1 MGAEC
6 DLARGCWRTPAR
18 ILQTL
23 AFFSSSTSSSC
34 FCFLLAARLAAASG
48 VPFLGAAFL
57 GAAFLGAAFLGA
69 AFLGAAFL
77 GAAFLGA
84 AFFLG
89 AGADLALFAAGASAE
104 AAGDR
109 FLGGI
114 GEVIGCR
121 LQLENTQRSLCH
133 GAANPK
139 IIRLTGNKGPGLA

>member
-6 DLARGCWRTPAR
+6 DLARGLLAHAR
-18 ILQTL
+18 DDLVEDAAGWLRLAVVMGGRCSQTL

-34 FCFLLAARLAAASG
+34 FCFFLAARLAAASG

-69 AFLGAAFL
+69 AVL

-84 AFFLG
+84 AFFL
-89 AGADLALFAAGASAE
+89 GADLALFAAGASAE

-121 LQLENTQRSLCH
+121 CN
-133 GAANPK
+133 
-139 IIRLTGNKGPGLA
+139 